1 MKRALGRGDR
11 ECLSRVD
18 APIIWSTVVV
28 IVERWKLYRGS
39 HVKNQDFN
47 IRARGEIENSTVR
60 APGRTLRA

>member
-28 IVERWKLYRGS
+28 IVERWKLYRES
-39 HVKNQDFN
+39 HVKKQDFK
-47 IRARGEIENSTVR
+47 
-60 APGRTLRA
+60 